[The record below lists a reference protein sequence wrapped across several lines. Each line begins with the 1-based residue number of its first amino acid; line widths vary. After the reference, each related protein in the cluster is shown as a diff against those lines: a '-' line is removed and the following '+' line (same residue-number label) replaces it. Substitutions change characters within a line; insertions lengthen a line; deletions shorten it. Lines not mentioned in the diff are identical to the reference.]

1 MSSRKMMSEQNL
13 SVPLSQ
19 EDVRKWWPFTRVE
32 GALLEQLN
40 RTIPKPQPD
49 YEDALL

>member
-1 MSSRKMMSEQNL
+1 MKENSL
-13 SVPLSQ
+13 VPLTQ

-40 RTIPKPQPD
+40 RTIPQPKPD

>member
-1 MSSRKMMSEQNL
+1 MKEDKST
-13 SVPLSQ
+13 VPLTQ
-19 EDVRKWWPFTRVE
+19 EDVRAWWPFTRVD

-40 RTIPKPQPD
+40 RTIPKPKPD

>member
-1 MSSRKMMSEQNL
+1 MNDKNP
-13 SVPLSQ
+13 SVPLTQ
-19 EDVRKWWPFTRVE
+19 EDMRAWWPFTRVE

-40 RTIPKPQPD
+40 RKIPKPKPD

>member
-1 MSSRKMMSEQNL
+1 MKENSL
-13 SVPLSQ
+13 VPLTQ

-40 RTIPKPQPD
+40 RKIPQPKPD